1 VNHLTTEELIAGLD
15 DIRSSPADIGTIELI
30 VARPAQDQR
39 DLLDIGELT
48 VERGLVG
55 DTWQQRG
62 SRHTSDGSAEPARQ
76 LTLMNAR
83 AIALFAG
90 TRDRWPLAGDQ
101 LYVDLDLSDD
111 NLPPGSQ
118 LELGSAVIEVSV
130 EPHTGCAKFAER
142 FGMDVARFVNS
153 PDGKAL
159 HLRGI
164 NARVVVPGS
173 VRVGDRVRKVART
186 ASRTG

>member
-1 VNHLTTEELIAGLD
+1 VHHLTTEQLVAGLD
-15 DIRSSPADIGTIELI
+15 EIRASPGDDGTVELI
-30 VARPAQDQR
+30 VARPAVDQR
-39 DLLDIGELT
+39 NVLDIGQLT
-48 VERGLVG
+48 TDGLAG
-55 DTWQQRG
+55 DTWQARG
-62 SRHTSDGSAEPARQ
+62 SRHTPDGSAEVARQ

-90 TRDRWPLAGDQ
+90 ARDRWPLAGDQ
-101 LYVDLDLSDD
+101 LYVDLDLSED
-111 NLPPGSQ
+111 NLPPGSR
-118 LELGSAVIEVSV
+118 LTLGGAVIEVSV

-164 NARVVVPGS
+164 NARVVEPGP
-173 VRVGDRVRKVART
+173 VRVGDSVRKVART